1 MRNGSNQYLISNHA
15 KVWIIDNKVFYVGFH
30 NLYPSNLQEF
40 GVIIGNQAA
49 LTQQFINDYYDQL

>member
-1 MRNGSNQYLISNHA
+1 MTNGSNQYLISNHS
-15 KVWIIDNKVFYVGFH
+15 KVWIIDNKVFYVVFQ

-40 GVIIGNQAA
+40 GVIIGNQA